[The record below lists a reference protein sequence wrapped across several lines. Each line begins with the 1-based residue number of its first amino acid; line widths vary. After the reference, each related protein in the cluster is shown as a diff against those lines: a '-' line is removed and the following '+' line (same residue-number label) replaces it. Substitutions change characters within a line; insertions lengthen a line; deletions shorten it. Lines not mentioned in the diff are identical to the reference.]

1 MSDILNPGNGAVPK
15 GGVLLGQHQRQ
26 LSVILTR
33 DNAERLKILA
43 AVNKTSL
50 HSMLEFIADQGITM
64 GFNEILIGKTL
75 HVLSQWVTWGAW
87 K

>member
-1 MSDILNPGNGAVPK
+1 MTELGNGQAIPK

-26 LSVILTR
+26 LSVTLTR

-43 AVNKTSL
+43 TVNKTTP
-50 HSMLEFIADQGITM
+50 HSMLEFIADQGITA

-75 HVLSQWVTWGAW
+75 HVLASWPSWARW